1 MQACPSVPRRWWE
14 QQDQEFKASLSY
26 KVELEASLGEGKRIK
41 RQEEREED
49 RGSFEIGPCSEGY
62 SSEVDRTIQR
72 DTVTYLGS

>member
-1 MQACPSVPRRWWE
+1 MVQACPSVPRRWWE

-49 RGSFEIGPCSEGY
+49 TCPT
-62 SSEVDRTIQR
+62 EVP
-72 DTVTYLGS
+72 